1 MALTTEDEKYIA
13 EQLAD
18 KENLKTEKDLGSVK
32 TMLLYLSKN
41 SCSVREKK
49 VILLTAS
56 ADIGYGIYDNSSFGI
71 WDTSLWA
78 PDDAEISNFQM
89 ARVINAN
96 RTYEDNFNGT
106 YATLFKDT
114 ASTNATWTGGG
125 YISFSANQT
134 ASSLPIF
141 MNNETVSSATLDA
154 DDTGSIIYQL
164 SADNGEHWETCT
176 KGTKLTFSYPGTI
189 LKWRAY
195 ATSSAQINSLE
206 VVY

>member
-13 EQLAD
+13 EQLVD

-41 SCSVREKK
+41 TCSVREKK
-49 VILLTAS
+49 LILLTAS
-56 ADIGYGIYDNSSFGI
+56 AAIGYGIYDNSSFGI

-96 RTYEDNFNGT
+96 RTYEDNFNGN

-114 ASTNATWTGGG
+114 ASNATWTGGG

-154 DDTGSIIYQL
+154 DDTGNITYQL

-176 KGTKLTFSYPGTI
+176 KGTELTFSYPGTI

>member
-18 KENLKTEKDLGSVK
+18 KESLKTEKDLGSVK

-41 SCSVREKK
+41 ACSVREKK
-49 VILLTAS
+49 VILLTAGV
-56 ADIGYGIYDNSSFGI
+56 DIGYGIWDNSSFGI
-71 WDTSLWA
+71 LDTALWA
-78 PDDAEISNFQM
+78 PDDVEIPEHKIM
-89 ARVINAN
+89 RVINAN
-96 RTYEDNFNGT
+96 RTYEDNFNGK

-114 ASTNATWTGGG
+114 TSNATWTGGG

-141 MNNETVSSATLDA
+141 MNNETVSSATLNA
-154 DDTGSIIYQL
+154 DDIGSITYQL

-176 KGTKLTFSYPGTI
+176 KGTELTFSYPGTI